1 MAGRG
6 ESAPAIRAATVAD
19 AAALIALMRELGY
32 EVTEQLLTEKLT
44 GLAASAQDQV
54 IVATDAEALIGCI
67 ACHVLEP
74 LHTRGRL
81 GRITALV
88 IDPGHQRRGVGG
100 HLVAAAQAFF
110 TARGCARI
118 EVASADHRT
127 AAHAFYLAQGFS
139 VASRRFIKTL

>member
-1 MAGRG
+1 MAARR
-6 ESAPAIRAATVAD
+6 ESAPGIRAATVA
-19 AAALIALMRELGY
+19 AALIPLMGELGY
-32 EVTEQLLTEKLT
+32 EVSEPLLSAKLT
-44 GLAASAQDQV
+44 GLAASELDQV
-54 IVATDAEALIGCI
+54 LVATHGEVLIGCI

-88 IDPGHQRRGVGG
+88 IDSSHQRRGVGG
-100 HLVAAAQAFF
+100 RLVAAAQAFF

-118 EVASADHRT
+118 EVASADQRT
-127 AAHAFYLAQGFS
+127 AAHAFYLAQGFC

>member
-1 MAGRG
+1 MAVGG
-6 ESAPAIRAATVAD
+6 EWAPGIRAATVAD

-32 EVTEQLLTEKLT
+32 EVTEPLLRAKLT
-44 GLAASAQDQV
+44 GLAACAQDQV
-54 IVATDAEALIGCI
+54 LVATAGEALIGCI

-74 LHTRGRL
+74 LHLRGRL

-100 HLVAAAQAFF
+100 RLLEAAQAFF
-110 TARGCARI
+110 AAGGCTRV
-118 EVASADHRT
+118 EVASAEHRT

-139 VASRRFIKTL
+139 AASRRFIKTL

>member
-1 MAGRG
+1 MAARC
-6 ESAPAIRAATVAD
+6 ESVPAIRAATVAD
-19 AAALIALMRELGY
+19 AAPLIALMRELGY
-32 EVTEQLLTEKLT
+32 ELTEPLLSAKLT
-44 GLAASAQDQV
+44 ALAASAQDQV
-54 IVATDAEALIGCI
+54 LVATDGEALIGCI

-74 LHTRGRL
+74 LHTRGGL

-100 HLVAAAQAFF
+100 SLIAAAQAFF

-139 VASRRFIKTL
+139 PASRRFIKTL

>member
-1 MAGRG
+1 MATRS
-6 ESAPAIRAATVAD
+6 EAAPAIRAATIAD

-32 EVTEQLLTEKLT
+32 EVTEPLLGEKLT
-44 GLAASAQDQV
+44 GLARSEHDQV
-54 IVATDAEALIGCI
+54 LVATDGEALIGCI

-100 HLVAAAQAFF
+100 RLLAAAQAFF

-118 EVASADHRT
+118 EVASGEHRS

-139 VASRRFIKTL
+139 PTSRRFIKTL